1 MIEHQGA
8 SALWTEYVATLSET
22 ERAGLPEPESWG
34 FGDSPEMADELGAL
48 VKQGIKTA
56 TADLVW
62 VTEYESRPIPKAGDY
77 SVILDGAG
85 DPLCIIKTTE
95 VTVMPYEDVP
105 PEFAYD
111 EGEGDRSLD
120 FWRQAHWSYFSRRC
134 GHIGRNPTM
143 TMPVICERFRVVYPA
158 E

>member
-1 MIEHQGA
+1 MIENKRA
-8 SALWTEYVATLSET
+8 AALWADYLATLPAS
-22 ERAGLPEPESWG
+22 ERAGLPEPEVWG

-62 VTEYESRPIPKAGDY
+62 ITEYESRPVPKAGDY

-85 DPLCIIKTTE
+85 DPLCIIQTTE
-95 VTVMPYEDVP
+95 VTVTPYEDVP
-105 PEFAYD
+105 AEFAYD

-120 FWRQAHWSYFSRRC
+120 YWRQAHWRYFSRRC
-134 GHIGRNPTM
+134 ADIGRKPTL
-143 TMPVICERFRVVYPA
+143 TMPVICERFKMVYRPK
-158 E
+158 

>member
-1 MIEHQGA
+1 MIEHAGA
-8 SALWTEYVATLSET
+8 AALWADYVTTLPVT
-22 ERAGLPEPESWG
+22 ERAGLTDPEAWG

-62 VTEYESRPIPKAGDY
+62 VTEYESRPVPKVGDY

-85 DPLCIIKTTE
+85 DPLCIIQTTE
-95 VTVMPYEDVP
+95 VTIFPYENVP

-120 FWRQAHWSYFSRRC
+120 YWRQAHWSYFSRRC
-134 GHIGRNPTM
+134 TDIGRKPTL
-143 TMPVICERFRVVYPA
+143 TMPVICERFRVVYLPK
-158 E
+158 